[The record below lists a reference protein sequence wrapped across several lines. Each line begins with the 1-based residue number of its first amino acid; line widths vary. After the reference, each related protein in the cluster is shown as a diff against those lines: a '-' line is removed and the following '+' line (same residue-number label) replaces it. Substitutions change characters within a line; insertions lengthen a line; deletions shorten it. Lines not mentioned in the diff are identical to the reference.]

1 MADPQTLHL
10 RLPPPPALEQRC
22 RALAMLDALLSRE
35 WESRYHS
42 FNRRWCSEADER
54 MASMRNG
61 SGDDYFIL
69 FVGERIAAIK
79 GFSHEC
85 PALPEDLAIP
95 QVLDGIPP
103 SLAGFVR
110 EPAFEMTVITF
121 ALWYA
126 DSRWSRSAA
135 VSAAVIEVDGS
146 AEMLDLLVGEPEQYV
161 AFASDIFERELSPE
175 VVSRFFRLEP
185 LSKELARSIDEGI
198 DWEEL
203 AEDLDE
209 IGYPVVG

>member
-1 MADPQTLHL
+1 MK
-10 RLPPPPALEQRC
+10 LPPPPALEQRC
-22 RALAMLDALLSRE
+22 KALAMIDALMSRA
-35 WESRYHS
+35 WEYRYYS
-42 FNRRWCSEADER
+42 FNRHWSVETNER

-69 FVGERIAAIK
+69 FLGDGITAIK

-85 PALPEDLAIP
+85 SALRGETAIP
-95 QVLDGIPP
+95 HVLDGIPA
-103 SLAGFVR
+103 SLAGFVA
-110 EPAFEMTVITF
+110 EPAFEMTAITF

-135 VSAAVIEVDGS
+135 VSPSAIEVDGS
-146 AEMLDLLVGEPEQYV
+146 AEMLDLLVGGPEHYV
-161 AFASDIFERELSPE
+161 AFASEYFERELSPE

-185 LSKELARSIDEGI
+185 LSRELAQSACEGI
-198 DWEEL
+198 DWEDL

-209 IGYPVVG
+209 IGYPVAS